1 MRTVESKELTTSV
14 LCALFQQTRGGADIE
29 ELNYRK
35 GLAGDEFVEI
45 LYNSGGRRVV
55 DVSADSCLGLIKDV
69 VDFVCKH

>member
-1 MRTVESKELTTSV
+1 MRNGESKELTTAI
-14 LCALFQQTRGGADIE
+14 LRALLQQTRGGAEIE

-35 GLAGDEFVEI
+35 GLTDDEFVEI
-45 LYNSGGRRVV
+45 LYHNGGRRVV